1 MVLRLSAWLAFAAAQ
16 SATEVAPAEN
26 ATDITDDNSTAPDD
40 TETTV
45 APPSSGGAATWNA
58 QWHTYRVVN
67 DGWLSSWW
75 GVAEVT
81 FYSDRECTDR
91 ARIIVRREDG
101 ALVPDSE
108 CPECPKV
115 LKNSGYLHRG
125 QYGTYNSEITSMAGQ
140 PMPAQDYGPQFAFDG
155 DDDTY
160 WYSRCVGCRSYVAAV
175 VEREIGCVEIL
186 QSGHFRDGAR
196 QIWVQEALETPAV
209 FNGSQLDEHLGER
222 LKWNET
228 DSSCPNVPRGRR
240 FKFIYRGALSDCEEQ
255 VDMPIHKVLILAL
268 VVLAVVAVIAGH
280 ELNFFRSERK
290 KKTNERKKDVDT
302 GKAATGRAV
311 PSKKVS

>member
-1 MVLRLSAWLAFAAAQ
+1 MVLRFCAGLALAAAQ
-16 SATEVAPAEN
+16 SATAATSTEN
-26 ATDITDDNSTAPDD
+26 AIDITDDNSTADD
-40 TETTV
+40 SGTTV
-45 APPSSGGAATWNA
+45 APPSSGGVATWNA

-81 FYSDRECTDR
+81 FYSDRECTER

-108 CPECPKV
+108 CPTCPKV

-125 QYGTYNSEITSMAGQ
+125 QYGTYSSEITSMAGE
-140 PMPAQDYGPQFAFDG
+140 PMPAQDYGPQFAFDD

-228 DSSCPNVPRGRR
+228 DSFCPNVPRGRR
-240 FKFIYRGALSDCEEQ
+240 FKFIYRGATSDCEQQ
-255 VDMPIHKVLILAL
+255 VDMPISKVVILAL

-280 ELNFFRSERK
+280 ELNFFHSERQ
-290 KKTNERKKDVDT
+290 RKKNESKKDADT
-302 GKAATGRAV
+302 GRAATARAV
-311 PSKKVS
+311 PSKKGS